1 MKRIY
6 TRRSLP
12 VAPFLLDPSVGLNE
26 SLASQFSRASDG
38 WPRWAGRVRDEIGPD
53 EYWGQDL
60 SEESL
65 GVKWRVDGLQPSC
78 SAPVVD
84 SDQIYIT
91 EAVDKTGTV
100 VRALNRFSGVE
111 LWRKKVR
118 WEATPEGHGTSP
130 VVIDGFAYLFL
141 KSRRFGCIDLETGEQ
156 AWASPLT
163 GDTHWALATQ
173 GKRILSLSDSGA
185 LRLIGADPKGYTLLS
200 ERQVFGGENRGQ
212 LAAVGGQVFVR
223 SGQSLIALNW
233 L

>member
-1 MKRIY
+1 M
-6 TRRSLP
+6 
-12 VAPFLLDPSVGLNE
+12 
-26 SLASQFSRASDG
+26 
-38 WPRWAGRVRDEIGPD
+38 
-53 EYWGQDL
+53 
-60 SEESL
+60 
-65 GVKWRVDGLQPSC
+65 
-78 SAPVVD
+78 
-84 SDQIYIT
+84 
-91 EAVDKTGTV
+91 
-100 VRALNRFSGVE
+100 
-111 LWRKKVR
+111 
-118 WEATPEGHGTSP
+118 
-130 VVIDGFAYLFL
+130 IDGFAYLFL